1 MADTN
6 VISGVEVGNS
16 YSATGHTEHYNL
28 PIYNATDK
36 VSFLVDWNGAMREI
50 DDLLYQVKST
60 GEVSEQQILALQ
72 TALETAQTTIQQ
84 ITINIDKLTH
94 DLGDVSADNT
104 ELHNRVDTLDTNY
117 TELSSLIA
125 SMQTLVNNLSTKVDN
140 LDASVNE
147 IGDIAEQAQSDVASL
162 TTRVAS
168 AETNISAVQSSV
180 QSLNQ
185 EVDSVEGRVNS
196 IGGISCLEM
205 TTTHG
210 TGTSEETISFS
221 VTFPKAQIEDATG
234 ESIGNS
240 CFLGV
245 SLATNQPNVLLGS
258 YDFLSGQNMTVS
270 KLKDVEV
277 VLTSTGSLIVN
288 GNFVGV
294 TASTANSIKVRGYF
308 TKKTI

>member
-84 ITINIDKLTH
+84 ITINIDTLTH
-94 DLGDVSADNT
+94 DLGDVSADNV

-125 SMQTLVNNLSTKVDN
+125 SMQTLVNNLSTQVTSLDDTVDG
-140 LDASVNE
+140 LVPRVTAVE
-147 IGDIAEQAQSDVASL
+147 TKAEGIPVRI
-162 TTRVAS
+162 TAS
-168 AETNISAVQSSV
+168 ATVTAVSSSGFNEVSARIPISAFTAKG
-180 QSLNQ
+180 
-185 EVDSVEGRVNS
+185 VDFNK
-196 IGGISCLEM
+196 
-205 TTTHG
+205 
-210 TGTSEETISFS
+210 F
-221 VTFPKAQIEDATG
+221 
-234 ESIGNS
+234 
-240 CFLGV
+240 
-245 SLATNQPNVLLGS
+245 
-258 YDFLSGQNMTVS
+258 
-270 KLKDVEV
+270 DV
-277 VLTSTGSLIVN
+277 IN
-288 GNFVGV
+288 VGV
-294 TASTANSIKVRGYF
+294 TRDTATANIMISPFMGTFMLRSENPYVVARENDGLQVKFYVGNAYVPTDSTAYIVAYVVKND
-308 TKKTI
+308 

>member
-84 ITINIDKLTH
+84 ITINIDTLTH

-104 ELHNRVDTLDTNY
+104 ELHSRVDTLDTNY

-162 TTRVAS
+162 SARPIPIRITSRATVETSSSSGFNKVSVRIPVSEFTAKGVDFSKFDVINVGVAS
-168 AETNISAVQSSV
+168 GS
-180 QSLNQ
+180 
-185 EVDSVEGRVNS
+185 
-196 IGGISCLEM
+196 
-205 TTTHG
+205 
-210 TGTSEETISFS
+210 
-221 VTFPKAQIEDATG
+221 
-234 ESIGNS
+234 
-240 CFLGV
+240 
-245 SLATNQPNVLLGS
+245 ATNNIMISPFMDTYMLRSENPYTIAKENDGLDVQFYVGDS
-258 YDFLSGQNMTVS
+258 YVPTSATAYIVAY
-270 KLKDVEV
+270 V
-277 VLTSTGSLIVN
+277 VKN
-288 GNFVGV
+288 N
-294 TASTANSIKVRGYF
+294 
-308 TKKTI
+308 